1 MNTPQDCSDMADIR
15 AEIDRIDAGLV
26 RLLAERAA
34 YIDRAAVIK
43 AVAGLPARITPRVE
57 QVVANVRDHAQAH
70 GLSPDLVE
78 MLWRRLIDW
87 SIAREETR
95 LGPDSY
101 RKDIR

>member
-43 AVAGLPARITPRVE
+43 AVAGLPARIPPRVE

-87 SIAREETR
+87 SIAREKTR
-95 LGPDSY
+95 LGPDSD
-101 RKDIR
+101 RKEIR